1 MEIYEIL
8 YSTSASGMI
17 QIEASSAEEA
27 ERIFDEMDFE
37 DLFEM
42 RDLCKGIQIEEIN

>member
-17 QIEASSAEEA
+17 QIEAETKEDA
-27 ERIFDEMDFE
+27 ERIFNNMNFE
-37 DLFEM
+37 DLFEI
-42 RDLCKGIQIEEIN
+42 RDLSRGIEIEEIN